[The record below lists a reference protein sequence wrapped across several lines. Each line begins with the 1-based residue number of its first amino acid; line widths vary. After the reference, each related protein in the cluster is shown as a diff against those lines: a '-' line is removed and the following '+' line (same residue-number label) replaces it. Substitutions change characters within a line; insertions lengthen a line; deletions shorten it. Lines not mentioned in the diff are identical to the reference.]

1 MMCEAVSPAGAT
13 MIGVSLLL
21 SSLLHSSLSSSCCL
35 TRLVEGSDELAGTY
49 SLYTGAATFLPSCM
63 SVCQCISVSVC
74 QCVSVCQALLDN

>member
-13 MIGVSLLL
+13 MIGVTLLL

-63 SVCQCISVSVC
+63 
-74 QCVSVCQALLDN
+74 